1 MCAGLIRLVATAGVK
16 TCAAMS
22 PSARMRASGG
32 PPRAVPRTVGCV
44 SNLDRT
50 PALQR
55 SGGLATVA
63 ARPVAEVFAGKQVAL
78 GESTVVRRLL
88 PNLGRRLVGPWCF
101 VDHYGPDDIAGQPGM
116 QVPPHPHIGLQ
127 TVSWLLTGQV
137 HHRDSLGS
145 DVTVEPGALGLMTA
159 GAGIAHA
166 EQSPV
171 PHPALLHGVQLWVA
185 LPDRARAQ
193 GPHWEHHRS
202 LPVLREAGATT
213 TVILGSLAGAASPGS
228 TYSPLVGADL
238 ALDPGG
244 ATLLPL
250 EPEFEHAVLVM
261 SGEVLVDGVP
271 LGPGAML
278 YLGCGRRDLPV
289 TSASGARALLLGGAP
304 FEEQIVMWWN
314 FVARDNDEIVAA
326 RSAWNGRA
334 GFADVPGFDGFR
346 LPAPALPPGRLRPGG
361 AVR

>member
-1 MCAGLIRLVATAGVK
+1 M
-16 TCAAMS
+16 
-22 PSARMRASGG
+22 
-32 PPRAVPRTVGCV
+32 

-50 PALQR
+50 PDLTR
-55 SGGLATVA
+55 CGGLADVA
-63 ARPVAEVFAGKQVAL
+63 ARPVHDVFAGKEVAL

-101 VDHYGPDDIAGQPGM
+101 VDHYGPDDIAVGPGM

-127 TVSWLLTGQV
+127 TVSWLLDGEV

-145 DVTVEPGALGLMTA
+145 DQLIRPGDLGLMTA
-159 GAGIAHA
+159 GDGITHA

-185 LPDRARAQ
+185 LPGGSRSVAPA
-193 GPHWEHHRS
+193 WEHHAD
-202 LPVLREAGATT
+202 LPVLRDGGGTA
-213 TVILGSLAGAASPGS
+213 TVIMGSLAGAASPGRA
-228 TYSPLVGADL
+228 YSPMVGADV
-238 ALDPGG
+238 DVRPGG
-244 ATLLPL
+244 DLLLPL

-261 SGEVLVDGVP
+261 SGAVEVDG
-271 LGPGAML
+271 LALAPGTML
-278 YLGCGRRDLPV
+278 YLGCARRDLRL
-289 TSASGARALLLGGAP
+289 SSNDGARVLVLGGAP

-326 RSAWNGRA
+326 REQWVTGSTFGEVA
-334 GFADVPGFDGFR
+334 GYDGFR
-346 LPAPALPPGRLRPGG
+346 LPAPALPPGRLKPGG